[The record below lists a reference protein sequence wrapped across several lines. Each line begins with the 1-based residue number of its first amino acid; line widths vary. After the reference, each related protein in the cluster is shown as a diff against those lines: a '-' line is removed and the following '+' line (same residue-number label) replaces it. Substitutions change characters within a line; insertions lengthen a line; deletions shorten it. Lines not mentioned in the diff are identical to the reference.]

1 MLASQLGHCPME
13 RQLEPGFQARAPQL
27 RTRLRLMTDKEM
39 VATTLDYTNTHGK
52 PAASVKHP
60 PAEPGALKR
69 EPLKA
74 AERGR

>member
-1 MLASQLGHCPME
+1 MGQTQGGV
-13 RQLEPGFQARAPQL
+13 RV
-27 RTRLRLMTDKEM
+27 RTLRLGKAILLLAGARG
-39 VATTLDYTNTHGK
+39 ATGFVEICFLLE
-52 PAASVKHP
+52 VKHP